1 MLSAIDFTDSEHWAP
16 FNFPLSTALYP
27 VVSFDNKLYSTLSFL
42 LQCTCKFQQLNS
54 GALIYFTLQSTPP
67 LSSPLLPHSQPNS
80 MLTVYVSIVT
90 YQGIPVSSYDVG
102 SGLNGLPLTGN

>member
-1 MLSAIDFTDSEHWAP
+1 MHVSTSNLTVDGETLQWTGRAP
-16 FNFPLSTALYP
+16 HPRWFRLQKLNQAQ
-27 VVSFDNKLYSTLSFL
+27 VS
-42 LQCTCKFQQLNS
+42 S